1 MIECE
6 VLNPYSNPSVLAES
20 QCFKVRYPPRALE
33 FDLLMI
39 SISFSKCV
47 QVEGDLF
54 VTYWSYLVIRIIADL
69 FPVSIIT
76 LLNTA
81 IIIATRET
89 SSGRADVG
97 RQLAWGAVGWFL
109 FVTVLGLCGVHNDI
123 TVPVIVCIIA
133 WLIAAIILV
142 FAKNMPLSPPE
153 WWWHT
158 KSGMMAIPLSAIR
171 KYGLE
176 IAALTVVAVVLGAF
190 WSVIDTYQ
198 PLHLLNLNENDAPL
212 AIKLS
217 IARNV
222 ILLVPR
228 H

>member
-1 MIECE
+1 M
-6 VLNPYSNPSVLAES
+6 
-20 QCFKVRYPPRALE
+20 
-33 FDLLMI
+33 
-39 SISFSKCV
+39 
-47 QVEGDLF
+47 G
-54 VTYWSYLVIRIIADL
+54 IRIIADL

-89 SSGRADVG
+89 STGRADVG
-97 RQLAWGAVGWFL
+97 RQLAWGALGWFL
-109 FVTVLGLCGVHNDI
+109 FVLILAVFGVHGSLKLPVGLCIVAWI
-123 TVPVIVCIIA
+123 T
-133 WLIAAIILV
+133 AAIILLTQ
-142 FAKNMPLSPPE
+142 KKMPFSPPE

-176 IAALTVVAVVLGAF
+176 IVALTVVAVILGAF

-198 PLHLLNLNENDAPL
+198 PLHLLDLNVNDAPV

-217 IARNV
+217 IARKLPHFFHPLFN
-222 ILLVPR
+222 
-228 H
+228 

>member
-1 MIECE
+1 M
-6 VLNPYSNPSVLAES
+6 
-20 QCFKVRYPPRALE
+20 
-33 FDLLMI
+33 
-39 SISFSKCV
+39 SFELIIL

-54 VTYWSYLVIRIIADL
+54 VTYWSYLGIRIFADL

-89 SSGRADVG
+89 STGRADVG
-97 RQLAWGAVGWFL
+97 RQLAWGAVGWFF
-109 FVTVLGLCGVHNDI
+109 FVAALGFCGVHDDI
-123 TVPVIVCIIA
+123 TAPVIVCIIT
-133 WLIAAIILV
+133 WIIAAIILV
-142 FAKNMPLSPPE
+142 FAKKMPLSPPE

-176 IAALTVVAVVLGAF
+176 IGALTVVAVVLGAF

-198 PLHLLNLNENDAPL
+198 PLHLINLDKIDAPL

-217 IARNV
+217 IASK
-222 ILLVPR
+222 LVPIIF
-228 H
+228 HEK